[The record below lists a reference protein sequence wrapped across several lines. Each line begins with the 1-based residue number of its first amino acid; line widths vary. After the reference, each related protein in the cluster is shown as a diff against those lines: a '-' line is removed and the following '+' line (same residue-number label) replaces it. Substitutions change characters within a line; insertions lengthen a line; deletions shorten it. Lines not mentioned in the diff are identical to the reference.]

1 MTQEDLLEQLYG
13 ILDDWK
19 AQNFGGDPIVEAIDN
34 LRVMAATTPATS
46 EELKKVTAALEKL
59 ANAVAMQQGPAG
71 DSAPELKKIARTL
84 ERLAANV
91 RAEDSTERER
101 EEIADNVAEIAS
113 RMGRRLDTGSV
124 RMKPTPREA
133 SLDRANPIAPK
144 LVFADGDASIYGVGL
159 DAVREIRI
167 DGSPAAIRRRTSR
180 EVEIRV
186 PAGVGSGK
194 VGVEVVLADG
204 SVLQTTAK
212 GVQTSA
218 KGVKS

>member
-34 LRVMAATTPATS
+34 LRVMAATAPATS

-59 ANAVAMQQGPAG
+59 ANAVAAQQGPAG

-91 RAEDSTERER
+91 TAEDSTERER

-124 RMKPTPREA
+124 RMTPTRPEA
-133 SLDRANPIAPK
+133 SLDKANPIAPK
-144 LVFADGDASIYGVGL
+144 TVFADGDASIYGVGL
-159 DAVREIRI
+159 DAVREVRI
-167 DGSPAAIRRRTSR
+167 DGSRAAIRRRTSR
-180 EVEIRV
+180 EVEITV
-186 PAGVGSGK
+186 PARVGNGK

-204 SVLQTTAK
+204 RVL
-212 GVQTSA
+212 QTSA